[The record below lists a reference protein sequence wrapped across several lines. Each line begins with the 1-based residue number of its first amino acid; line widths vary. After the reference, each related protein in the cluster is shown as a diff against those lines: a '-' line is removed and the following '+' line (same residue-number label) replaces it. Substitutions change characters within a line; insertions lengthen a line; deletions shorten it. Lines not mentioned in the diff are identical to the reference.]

1 MNTFNRSKN
10 NGSVG
15 YGRPPVER
23 RFKPG
28 QSGNPKGRPKNR
40 KNIAALLKDVLDRPV
55 KIRSGNDVRHITMF
69 QAILEVTANKAV
81 AGDPR
86 ASTTI
91 MQFVEKLE
99 IFKHDPPEVYAR
111 ITREVDEAREKL
123 QRLIEAKIR
132 EGVEAELKRG
142 REQQDPESR

>member
-99 IFKHDPPEVYAR
+99 IFKYDPPEVYVR
-111 ITREVDEAREKL
+111 MT
-123 QRLIEAKIR
+123 
-132 EGVEAELKRG
+132 
-142 REQQDPESR
+142 